1 MNTAIMTKADQ
12 RSENKRLV
20 AEFSEIHQD
29 RIDAAKYAYDMGWI
43 CVDEWVLRTRKADR
57 DFIDGI
63 DRIYGGI

>member
-20 AEFSEIHQD
+20 AKISEIHQD
-29 RIDAAKYAYDMGWI
+29 RIDSAKYAYDMGWI
-43 CVDEWVLRTRKADR
+43 CVEEWVLRMRNADK
-57 DFIDGI
+57 DFINGI